1 MFAVVMSY
9 GDQCDCRSQIIS
21 SLIFHQNRCQR
32 ALTEQIRP
40 HDGRG
45 RDHRGLLMN
54 METRS
59 SADTPTSGELVDP
72 ALANSQSVSS
82 VLGCRMATV

>member
-1 MFAVVMSY
+1 MVINLTP
-9 GDQCDCRSQIIS
+9 GSQIIS
-21 SLIFHQNRCQR
+21 SLIFHQNRRQS
-32 ALTEQIRP
+32 ALTEQILP
-40 HDGRG
+40 MAEGG
-45 RDHRGLLMN
+45 ISRGLLMN

-59 SADTPTSGELVDP
+59 SADTPTSGELVYP

>member
-1 MFAVVMSY
+1 MFALVMSY
-9 GDQCDCRSQIIS
+9 GDQRDCRSQIIS
-21 SLIFHQNRCQR
+21 SLIFQQNRCQR

-40 HDGRG
+40 PDGRG
-45 RDHRGLLMN
+45 RAQLMN

-59 SADTPTSGELVDP
+59 SADTPTSGELVYP

>member
-9 GDQCDCRSQIIS
+9 GDQCDSRSQIIS

-40 HDGRG
+40 HDGR
-45 RDHRGLLMN
+45 DHRGLLMN

-59 SADTPTSGELVDP
+59 SADTPTSGELVYP
-72 ALANSQSVSS
+72 ALANSQSVTS